1 MSSNNLLIL
10 VATMTGTAL
19 MAAED
24 IAEYCESNEIN
35 TKVLEM
41 DNLDISEI
49 INANCPILICSSTY
63 GQGDVPDGSQDFYNE
78 LKKIAPNLSNIKYSI
93 FGLGDMTYRD
103 TFAYG
108 GKKFFDLLNSL
119 GANSLAEPF
128 YHDASD
134 GTLPEEVAVDWFKD
148 NIMPIIKS

>member
-1 MSSNNLLIL
+1 MDSEKLLIL

-24 IAEYCESNEIN
+24 IAEYCSENNIETNIIEIDNAEIN
-35 TKVLEM
+35 ILTEAKNPV
-41 DNLDISEI
+41 
-49 INANCPILICSSTY
+49 LICSSTY
-63 GQGDVPDGSQDFYNE
+63 GQGDVPDSAQDFYNK
-78 LKKIAPNLSNIKYSI
+78 LKDLSPDLNHIRYAL

-108 GKKFFDLLNSL
+108 GKKFSDLLDSL
-119 GANSLAEPF
+119 NATKIGDPF

-134 GTLPEEVAVDWFKD
+134 GSLPEEVAVDWFAN
-148 NIMPIIKS
+148 NIKEHI

>member
-1 MSSNNLLIL
+1 MDSEKLLIL

-24 IAEYCESNEIN
+24 IAEYCSENNIKTNIIEIDN
-35 TKVLEM
+35 IETNVLT
-41 DNLDISEI
+41 DAKGLV
-49 INANCPILICSSTY
+49 LICSSTY
-63 GQGDVPDGSQDFYNE
+63 GQGDVPDSAQEFYNK
-78 LKKIAPNLSNIKYSI
+78 LKDLSPDLKHIRYAL

-108 GKKFFDLLNSL
+108 GKKFSDLLDSL
-119 GANSLAEPF
+119 NATKIGDPF

-134 GTLPEEVAVDWFKD
+134 GSLPEEVAVDWFAN
-148 NIMPIIKS
+148 NIKEHI

>member
-1 MSSNNLLIL
+1 MDSKGLLIL

-24 IAEYCESNEIN
+24 IAEYCNENDIDTTITEIDN
-35 TKVLEM
+35 TKINVLT
-41 DNLDISEI
+41 DTSL
-49 INANCPILICSSTY
+49 PVLICSSTY
-63 GQGDVPDGSQDFYNE
+63 GQGDVPDPAQEFYND
-78 LKKIAPNLSNIKYSI
+78 LKESSPDLSHIKYAL

-108 GKKFFDLLNSL
+108 GKKFSDLLDSL
-119 GANSLAEPF
+119 YATKIGNPF

-134 GTLPEEVAVDWFKD
+134 GSLPEEVAVEWFIN
-148 NIMPIIKS
+148 NIKEEI

>member
-1 MSSNNLLIL
+1 MESEKLLIL

-24 IAEYCESNEIN
+24 IAEYCSENDIETKIIEIDN
-35 TKVLEM
+35 TDIKVLTEVK
-41 DNLDISEI
+41 S
-49 INANCPILICSSTY
+49 PVLICSSTY
-63 GQGDVPDGSQDFYNE
+63 GQGDVPDSAQNFYNKLKE
-78 LKKIAPNLSNIKYSI
+78 LSPNLNHIRYAL

-108 GKKFFDLLNSL
+108 GKKFTDLLDSL
-119 GANSLAEPF
+119 NATKIGDPF

-134 GTLPEEVAVDWFKD
+134 GTLPEEVALDWFVN
-148 NIMPIIKS
+148 NIKEYI

>member
-1 MSSNNLLIL
+1 MESEKLLIL

-24 IAEYCESNEIN
+24 IAEYCSENDIETKIIEIDN
-35 TKVLEM
+35 TDIKVLTEVK
-41 DNLDISEI
+41 S
-49 INANCPILICSSTY
+49 PVLICSSTY
-63 GQGDVPDGSQDFYNE
+63 GQGDVPDSAQNFYNKLKE
-78 LKKIAPNLSNIKYSI
+78 LSPNLNHIRYAL

-108 GKKFFDLLNSL
+108 GKKFTDLLDSL
-119 GANSLAEPF
+119 NATKIGDPF

-134 GTLPEEVAVDWFKD
+134 GTLPEEVAVDWFAN
-148 NIMPIIKS
+148 NIKEHI

>member
-1 MSSNNLLIL
+1 MDSEKLLIL

-24 IAEYCESNEIN
+24 IAEYCSENNIKTNIIEIDN
-35 TKVLEM
+35 IETIVLIDTKGPV
-41 DNLDISEI
+41 
-49 INANCPILICSSTY
+49 LICSSTY
-63 GQGDVPDGSQDFYNE
+63 GQGDVPDSAQEFYNK
-78 LKKIAPNLSNIKYSI
+78 LKDLSPDLNHIRYAL

-108 GKKFFDLLNSL
+108 GKKFSDLLDSL
-119 GANSLAEPF
+119 NATKIGDPF

-134 GTLPEEVAVDWFKD
+134 GSLPEEVAVDWFAN
-148 NIMPIIKS
+148 NIKEHI

>member
-1 MSSNNLLIL
+1 MDSEKLLIL

-24 IAEYCESNEIN
+24 IAEYCSENNIKTNIIEIDN
-35 TKVLEM
+35 IETNVLIDTKGPV
-41 DNLDISEI
+41 
-49 INANCPILICSSTY
+49 LICSSTY
-63 GQGDVPDGSQDFYNE
+63 GQGDVPDSAQEFYNK
-78 LKKIAPNLSNIKYSI
+78 LKDLSPDLNHIRYAL

-108 GKKFFDLLNSL
+108 GKKFSDLLDSL
-119 GANSLAEPF
+119 NATKIGDPF

-134 GTLPEEVAVDWFKD
+134 GSLPEEVAVDWFAN
-148 NIMPIIKS
+148 NIKEHI

>member
-1 MSSNNLLIL
+1 
-10 VATMTGTAL
+10 
-19 MAAED
+19 
-24 IAEYCESNEIN
+24 
-35 TKVLEM
+35 
-41 DNLDISEI
+41 
-49 INANCPILICSSTY
+49 
-63 GQGDVPDGSQDFYNE
+63 
-78 LKKIAPNLSNIKYSI
+78 
-93 FGLGDMTYRD
+93 MTYRD